1 MIGPFFLNR
10 KYFLRC
16 YPTLVIITA
25 LLWYETDLGIKL
37 LKILG
42 EIQQMVSDCEY
53 GSRKYS
59 LDDFIKFAVAKL
71 LPSFFIITGMRC
83 FSSYLVNVFVFY
95 WRQALTEYY
104 IKSWNYI
111 SEVEGAS
118 QRIQE
123 DTAKWARELR
133 LCSFEILNAS
143 LTFFKIIPEL
153 NAMSSNIPEIF
164 LIGKVKNG
172 VIYPPFFILAVELIV
187 IAASSYKLPYLHF
200 ENQKLEAKYRKILAL
215 NEDEEGAVEKE
226 ELDKVYAE
234 LTKNYYRTFKFTF
247 PFLYLHVMTNDL
259 GYFSGPVFIWPS
271 FFHKSMTVEDYSTV
285 SRFLRTMFRIFMI
298 IQARWRGFTELIS
311 VYRRLS
317 DFEHRIDIAEKDGVQ
332 LTEIDLD

>member
-1 MIGPFFLNR
+1 MIGPFFLNK

-16 YPTLVIITA
+16 YPPLIVITA
-25 LLWYETDLGIKL
+25 LLWYETDIGIKL
-37 LKILG
+37 LKVLG

-53 GSRKYS
+53 GSRKYK
-59 LDDFIKFAVAKL
+59 LDDFINFAISKL

-111 SEVEGAS
+111 CEVEGAS

-133 LCSFEILNAS
+133 LCSFEILNAL

-153 NAMSSNIPEIF
+153 VAMSSSIPEI
-164 LIGKVKNG
+164 LIIGKVKNG
-172 VIYPPFFILAVELIV
+172 IIYPPFIILAFELLI

-200 ENQKLEAKYRKILAL
+200 ENQKLEARYRKVLAL
-215 NEDEEGAVEKE
+215 NEDEEGAVERE
-226 ELDKVYAE
+226 ELSKVYGE
-234 LTKNYYRTFKFTF
+234 LTRNYYRTFKFTF
-247 PFLYLHVMTNDL
+247 PFLYLSVMTNDF
-259 GYFSGPVFIWPS
+259 GYFSGPIFLWPS
-271 FFHKSMTVEDYSTV
+271 FFHESMTVEDYSTV
-285 SRFLRTMFRIFMI
+285 SRFLGRMFRIFLI

-317 DFEHRIDIAEKDGVQ
+317 DFEERINIAKKDGVQ